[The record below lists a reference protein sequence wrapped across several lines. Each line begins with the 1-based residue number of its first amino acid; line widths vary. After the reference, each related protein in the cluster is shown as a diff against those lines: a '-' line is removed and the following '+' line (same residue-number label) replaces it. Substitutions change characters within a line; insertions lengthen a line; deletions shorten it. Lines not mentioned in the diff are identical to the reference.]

1 MLYLKKKR
9 VKKLFKQS
17 GKIEK
22 IKEFHKIKEFL
33 IQFINNWKKKKKIL
47 IIIKKKKKYSL
58 QIE

>member
-33 IQFINNWKKKKKIL
+33 FNL
-47 IIIKKKKKYSL
+47 
-58 QIE
+58 